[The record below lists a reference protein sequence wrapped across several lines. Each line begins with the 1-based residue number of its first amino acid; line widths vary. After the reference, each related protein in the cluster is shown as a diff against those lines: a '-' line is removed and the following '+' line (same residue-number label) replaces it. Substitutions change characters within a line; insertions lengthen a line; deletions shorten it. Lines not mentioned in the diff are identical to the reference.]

1 MLLPGL
7 ICLLFYFLP
16 SIFSVPP
23 KLIIIMEV
31 TILNIK
37 CFAGFLT
44 ETIYWFSVHRA
55 YCIPLLPQ
63 SSVLLCLEII
73 FLQDILWNIIIFDTV
88 FSPLIYCGALFL
100 YIILDWLLFLVGTV
114 KEKISVIFLHSVVY
128 SVNLILALFVRHLS
142 FLCSCFDFFS
152 FWL

>member
-23 KLIIIMEV
+23 KLIIIMDV

-44 ETIYWFSVHRA
+44 ETIYWFSVYRA

-73 FLQDILWNIIIFDTV
+73 FFAGHFVKYHHLRYCFLTSHLLWYFIPIHNSRLAIIFGWHCKRKNICHFSALSCILCQFNSGSFCKTSV
-88 FSPLIYCGALFL
+88 FSL
-100 YIILDWLLFLVGTV
+100 
-114 KEKISVIFLHSVVY
+114 
-128 SVNLILALFVRHLS
+128 
-142 FLCSCFDFFS
+142 
-152 FWL
+152 